1 MEIMNQDHAH
11 LLVILVALL
20 CFPGQA
26 TAQAPTIASLPPV
39 TPEAGAVDVQDG
51 TAEIRVRFSKK
62 MMAAS
67 WSVVKVDD
75 DSFPKIIG
83 KPCFEADGKTFVLPI
98 QLQSKR
104 TYVCFGST
112 PRASRVLKDASGR
125 SDVPYLLMFK
135 VK

>member
-1 MEIMNQDHAH
+1 M
-11 LLVILVALL
+11 
-20 CFPGQA
+20 
-26 TAQAPTIASLPPV
+26 

-62 MMAAS
+62 MMAGS

-75 DSFPKIIG
+75 DSFAKIIG
-83 KPCFEADGKTFVLPI
+83 KPRFEADGKTFVLPI

-104 TYVCFGST
+104 TYVLWLNTKGCQGF
-112 PRASRVLKDASGR
+112 KDASGR
-125 SDVPYLLMFK
+125 SAVPYLLMSK